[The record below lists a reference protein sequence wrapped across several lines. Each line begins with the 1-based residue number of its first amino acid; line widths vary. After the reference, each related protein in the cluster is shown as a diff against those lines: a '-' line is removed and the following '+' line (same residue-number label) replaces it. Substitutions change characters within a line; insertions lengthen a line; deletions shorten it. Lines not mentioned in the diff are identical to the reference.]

1 MLVIENLNTL
11 LQGIKNIKENIEF
24 IKKLS
29 NSLSLSDK
37 EKTLLDNNII
47 YFSKNLKGI
56 ENLSKSYNSFDNK
69 EQQWLVDLILDLY
82 NDTNQ
87 IIQAIQIKTK

>member
-11 LQGIKNIKENIEF
+11 LQGVEKIKENIEL

-29 NSLSLSDK
+29 NSLSLSNE
-37 EKTLLDNNII
+37 EKTLLNNNIV
-47 YFSKNLKGI
+47 YFTKNLNGI

-69 EQQWLVDLILDLY
+69 EQQWLIDLVLDLY
-82 NDTNQ
+82 NDVNQ
-87 IIQAIQIKTK
+87 ITQALQ

>member
-11 LQGIKNIKENIEF
+11 LQGIEEIKENIEF

-37 EKTLLDNNII
+37 EKTLLYNNII